1 MARPTFY
8 KYTKKKIGNEVVNV
22 QVKMTSREV
31 KAYVMEQ
38 NGWTSDQYRKQYDIL
53 KNKVRAYESFRK
65 SQGIKEQPQ
74 NIVKMLYSEA
84 KSKARYG
91 EDYKP
96 SQKMQQIKRFSAYS
110 ITKGRQLAQEERYQR
125 RETAK
130 YEAYVSKRFE
140 GFIRDNAGAKKIAD
154 AIVNPVKR
162 EQALADYADKLNYRI
177 EEDIKEQT
185 RIAENGGIPA
195 NETYGSNDE
204 IDFDISDYLEE

>member
-8 KYTKKKIGNEVVNV
+8 KYTTKNGKPV
-22 QVKMTSREV
+22 QVAMTSREV
-31 KAYVMEQ
+31 KAYVMKQ

-53 KNKVRAYESFRK
+53 KNKVRAYESFRR

-110 ITKGRQLAQEERYQR
+110 ITKGRQLAQEESYQR

-154 AIVNPVKR
+154 AIANPVMR
-162 EQALADYADKLNYRI
+162 EKALSDYANKLNVKI
-177 EEDIKEQT
+177 EEDQKE
-185 RIAENGGIPA
+185 AEQSGIPV
-195 NETYGSNDE
+195 NEKYGSNDE
-204 IDFDISDYLEE
+204 IDFDISDYLE

>member
-22 QVKMTSREV
+22 QVKMTSRQV
-31 KAYVMEQ
+31 KAYIMEQ

-53 KNKVRAYESFRK
+53 KNKVRAYESFRR

-74 NIVKMLYSEA
+74 NIVKMLYSET

-96 SQKMQQIKRFSAYS
+96 SQKMQQIKSFSAYS
-110 ITKGRQLAQEERYQR
+110 ITKGRQLTQKESYQK

-130 YEAYVSKRFE
+130 YDAYVSKRFE
-140 GFIRDNAGAKKIAD
+140 GFIRDNASAKKIAD
-154 AIVNPVKR
+154 AIANPVKR
-162 EQALADYADKLNYRI
+162 EQALADYADKLNYKI
-177 EEDIKEQT
+177 KKDQEEAEQS
-185 RIAENGGIPA
+185 GIPV

-204 IDFDISDYLEE
+204 IDFDISDYLE

>member
-8 KYTKKKIGNEVVNV
+8 KYIEKKIGNEVVNV
-22 QVKMTSREV
+22 QVKMTSRQV
-31 KAYVMEQ
+31 KAYIMEQ

-53 KNKVRAYESFRK
+53 KNKVRAYESFRR

-110 ITKGRQLAQEERYQR
+110 ITKGRQLAQEESYQR

-130 YEAYVSKRFE
+130 YDAYVSKRFE

-154 AIVNPVKR
+154 AIANPVMR
-162 EQALADYADKLNYRI
+162 EKALSDYANKLNV
-177 EEDIKEQT
+177 K
-185 RIAENGGIPA
+185 IAEDQKEAEQSGIPA
-195 NETYGSNDE
+195 SETYGSNDE
-204 IDFDISDYLEE
+204 IDFDISDYLE